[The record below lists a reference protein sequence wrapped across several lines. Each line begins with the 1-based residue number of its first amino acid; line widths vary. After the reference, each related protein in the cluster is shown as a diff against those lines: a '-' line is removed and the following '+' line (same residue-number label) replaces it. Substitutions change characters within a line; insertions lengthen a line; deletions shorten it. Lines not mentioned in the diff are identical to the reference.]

1 MFANQ
6 IRCTVVFCAQLSTLT
21 TETPCVFR
29 GSTCS
34 TLVYWEASQG
44 FPRGV
49 GTCWFN
55 TNLAALLRIQLVS
68 SQHDIGKNAG
78 WGKTCVKYCQVIHY
92 YVTIWFYILHIIR
105 IHQLYIYIYVYIHV
119 HIMILTEK
127 IEEWFEWHLQR
138 AQIILSNEN
147 IFWEAQVPQWTLAN
161 ILPFCCYP
169 GYRCRI
175 ALVKSEKIYDMSKAH
190 FLLQR

>member
-21 TETPCVFR
+21 TEIPCVFR

-105 IHQLYIYIYVYIHV
+105 IHQLYIYMCIYMYILWFLPRRLKNDLNDIFKGRKSFWVMRIYFEKPRYRNGHWLISC
-119 HIMILTEK
+119 HFAAKAILVIVVE
-127 IEEWFEWHLQR
+127 
-138 AQIILSNEN
+138 
-147 IFWEAQVPQWTLAN
+147 
-161 ILPFCCYP
+161 
-169 GYRCRI
+169 
-175 ALVKSEKIYDMSKAH
+175 
-190 FLLQR
+190 